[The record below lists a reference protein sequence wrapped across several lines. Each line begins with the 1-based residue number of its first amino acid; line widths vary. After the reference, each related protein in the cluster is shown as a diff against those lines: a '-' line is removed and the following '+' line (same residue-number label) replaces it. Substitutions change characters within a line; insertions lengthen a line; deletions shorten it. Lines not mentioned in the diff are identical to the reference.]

1 MAGESQR
8 SSGLTVESSG
18 PSVKMGDVC
27 RVYSYNGSKYT
38 NAEVVGFKDQR
49 VLLMPLGKV
58 EGIGPGSRVISTNRP
73 FEVPSAKK

>member
-1 MAGESQR
+1 
-8 SSGLTVESSG
+8 
-18 PSVKMGDVC
+18 MGDVC